1 MKGGRGKERE
11 GTGRGK
17 KRGRQRGRQGEMGRG
32 GREER
37 ERGDRE
43 VAECSQLIEYHNTME
58 RLDDSQ
64 MHSQLI
70 KITILFASLKTP
82 KFR

>member
-37 ERGDRE
+37 EETRRWPN
-43 VAECSQLIEYHNTME
+43 AQSTN
-58 RLDDSQ
+58 
-64 MHSQLI
+64 
-70 KITILFASLKTP
+70 
-82 KFR
+82 